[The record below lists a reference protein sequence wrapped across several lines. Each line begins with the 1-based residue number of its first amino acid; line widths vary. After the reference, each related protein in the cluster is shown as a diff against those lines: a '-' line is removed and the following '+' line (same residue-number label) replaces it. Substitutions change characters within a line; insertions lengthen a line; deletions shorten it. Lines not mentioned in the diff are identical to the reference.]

1 MVGIINIIGEIGV
14 DVTLA
19 SVASQV
25 ERQREAMSWL
35 INISSEGGS
44 VSVGLDI
51 YNYLNKLK
59 GFKKT
64 VGRSI
69 VASMG
74 TILFLVGDEREV
86 LDDTRFFIHLPIA
99 KSGGL
104 KTANE
109 LMVDAVQLKEIE
121 NSLISIYKN
130 TLSLD
135 EEVLF
140 ILLKNETFLKPAE
153 LYAFGFT
160 TKEDSLKISAKINF
174 KSKKSKM
181 KKTLLERVKA
191 LIGAKMLL
199 LKTATEQD
207 LVFPDLADGEEPT
220 IGSIAT
226 LDGATAEGEV
236 TLADG
241 KVFVFETGALVE
253 IKEADETDNSELE
266 EKVEELTA
274 IVTELVTAIE
284 DVQAK
289 LNIKAKIDNIGGS
302 GSPDAKKR
310 DRQGYE
316 RKSGLSGAINK
327 LKNDKK

>member
-266 EKVEELTA
+266 EKVDELTA
-274 IVTELVTAIE
+274 VVTELVTAIE